1 MPCRVLWHE
10 LDFKRAMLIDVS
22 RGALGKILS
31 SRPSASFCLL
41 SFLWLHYAPH
51 VCCPSSLPA
60 LFNAQT
66 TAVGES
72 LILTRRNIVS
82 HALHELKGW
91 VKASATPLSMDFD
104 NRALY
109 PLPMET

>member
-1 MPCRVLWHE
+1 MSREVLLE
-10 LDFKRAMLIDVS
+10 IFYRP
-22 RGALGKILS
+22 ALLPLS
-31 SRPSASFCLL
+31 DLL
-41 SFLWLHYAPH
+41 SFLWLHYVPH
-51 VCCPSSLPA
+51 VCCPSPLPA

-91 VKASATPLSMDFD
+91 VKASATPVAHGLRQS
-104 NRALY
+104 LY